1 MKHEIDY
8 DLLIEK
14 INDMINLLEYDAMR
28 SSGKAKNNSFALAD
42 LYNLKD
48 RYQLII
54 DDDPGKAK
62 DKNEEK

>member
-42 LYNLKD
+42 LYNLRD
-48 RYQLII
+48 RYESMVPKK
-54 DDDPGKAK
+54 PGKA
-62 DKNEEK
+62 EEK